1 MSKFTRF
8 NASELDARARYE
20 TLQTRPEEYPR
31 RACTDL
37 LTMVNQL
44 DRFNNIVRG
53 PLAVALNTQLRSV
66 HQCTMEFY
74 STFVFNSRYDPFDN
88 EGVTFRCGGTMYSI
102 SMAQFGYIIG
112 LYGEEESGNEEN
124 TGGLRDLDV
133 NERQAAWAQIGE
145 GIYNPSS
152 TKSTKLRDPLY
163 RYIHRLLTYSLNQRH
178 DSSGVVGLK
187 DLVVLHCIHNQK
199 PLDVPYL
206 LLRNM
211 HLNRL
216 AHAPTPIF
224 FGGWVYRLFKHFTRI
239 PRSFERSP
247 WSGRVDYHICRA
259 MNSLY
264 EAEDGTVSFQRTQ
277 GYAWNPQEAL
287 VLHAPPPHYQYQPH
301 GDPSQSSSQGG
312 GFPNFQSLHDL
323 LQENLMCTRNTYNL
337 ANNTY
342 HRVGAIER
350 NINDIQDDIGS
361 IREYMA
367 GQGDGGDDSGE
378 DMDV

>member
-1 MSKFTRF
+1 
-8 NASELDARARYE
+8 
-20 TLQTRPEEYPR
+20 
-31 RACTDL
+31 
-37 LTMVNQL
+37 MVNQL
-44 DRFNNIVRG
+44 DRFNNIVTG
-53 PLAVALNTQLRSV
+53 PLAVALNTRLRSV

-74 STFVFNSRYDPFDN
+74 STFNFTSRCDPFDN
-88 EGVTFRCGGTMYSI
+88 EGVAFRCGRTRYSI
-102 SMAQFGYIIG
+102 SMAQFGAIIG

-124 TGGLRDLDV
+124 TGGLRDLDAT
-133 NERQAAWAQIGE
+133 ERQAAWAQIGE

-178 DSSGVVGLK
+178 DSNGVVGLK

-259 MNSLY
+259 MNLLY

-301 GDPSQSSSQGG
+301 GDPGQSSSQRG

-367 GQGDGGDDSGE
+367 GHGDGGDDSGE

>member
-8 NASELDARARYE
+8 NANELDARARYE
-20 TLQTRPEEYPR
+20 LLQTRPEEYPR
-31 RACTDL
+31 QACTDL
-37 LTMVNQL
+37 LTLVNQL
-44 DRFNNIVRG
+44 DRFNNIVTG
-53 PLAVALNTQLRSV
+53 PLRVALTTRLRSV

-74 STFVFNSRYDPFDN
+74 STFTFTSRCDPFDN
-88 EGVTFRCGGTMYSI
+88 EGVAFRCGGTNYSI
-102 SMAQFGYIIG
+102 SMAQFGAIVG
-112 LYGEEESGNEEN
+112 LYAEEESGNEEN
-124 TGGLRDLDV
+124 TGGLRDLDE
-133 NERQAAWAQIGE
+133 NDRQAAWAQIGE

-163 RYIHRLLTYSLNQRH
+163 RYIHRLLTYSLSQRH

-187 DLVVLHCIHNQK
+187 DLVVLHGIHNRRA
-199 PLDVPYL
+199 LDVPYL

-216 AHAPTPIF
+216 ARAPTPIF
-224 FGGWVYRLFKHFTRI
+224 FGGWVYRLFKHFTCI
-239 PRSFERSP
+239 PRSFERNP

-259 MNSLY
+259 MNLLY
-264 EAEDGTVSFQRTQ
+264 EVEDGSVSFQRMQ
-277 GYAWNPQEAL
+277 GHAWNPQEAL

-301 GDPSQSSSQGG
+301 GDPGQSSSQGG
-312 GFPNFQSLHDL
+312 CFPNFQSLHDL

-367 GQGDGGDDSGE
+367 GHGDGGDDSDE
-378 DMDV
+378 DMD

>member
-1 MSKFTRF
+1 MGKTTLRFHFGGNRNYLAKNFQVFGTGTKNEVFGLQTPGHGVVPAEHGAVSSPLFSVFSKKFHYFVLTFGVFFQMSKFTRF
-8 NASELDARARYE
+8 GANELDARARYE
-20 TLQTRPEEYPR
+20 VLQTRPEEYPR

-53 PLAVALNTQLRSV
+53 PLHVALTTRLRSV

-74 STFVFNSRYDPFDN
+74 NTFIFNSRREPFDH
-88 EGVTFRCGGTMYSI
+88 EAVKFRCGGTTFRT
-102 SMAQFGYIIG
+102 SMAQFGAIIG
-112 LYGEEESGNEEN
+112 LYSEEEAGNEEN
-124 TGGLRDLDV
+124 TGGLRDLDAT
-133 NERQAAWAQIGE
+133 ERQAAWAQIGE

-247 WSGRVDYHICRA
+247 
-259 MNSLY
+259 
-264 EAEDGTVSFQRTQ
+264 
-277 GYAWNPQEAL
+277 
-287 VLHAPPPHYQYQPH
+287 
-301 GDPSQSSSQGG
+301 
-312 GFPNFQSLHDL
+312 
-323 LQENLMCTRNTYNL
+323 
-337 ANNTY
+337 
-342 HRVGAIER
+342 
-350 NINDIQDDIGS
+350 
-361 IREYMA
+361 
-367 GQGDGGDDSGE
+367 
-378 DMDV
+378 